1 MLIYVGFVELEPIY
15 SLLVFLDLLQ
25 TASEALIMQK
35 LKRYAAKRDFSKTA
49 EPGPGKKSSKAQRPL
64 IFVVQKHAASHL
76 HYDFRLES
84 DGVLVSWAVPKGPSN
99 DTSQKRLAVHVE
111 DHPLDYADF
120 EGHIPEG
127 QYGGGDVI
135 VWDNGTFTLDDLPDG
150 SRAEVDK
157 AFKAGLKKGKL
168 AFTLKGKKL
177 KGSWALVKFGK
188 SPKNWLLIK
197 HKDEYAD
204 LAKDRD
210 PESDLLADDKSVIS
224 RRRLKDPETDEKIEK
239 IKVKTKTKTKSNL
252 TKKTSVESKD
262 FAPMLATLGDQPFD
276 AKGSEKWTF
285 EPKLDGIRVIACK
298 FGKEVVLLS
307 RNGIDI
313 TAKFPEIVE
322 VLAGQRDNLVVDG
335 EIVAIDENGR
345 PNFEVL
351 QAGSLDLRYVL
362 FDILQSGAIDATNMP
377 LVERRKLLKNT
388 VKAKGPV
395 ELIKPYKCSGI
406 EAFAEAMKEGLEGVV
421 AKTLDGRYRPGQRAK
436 DWIKWKGHK
445 SDEFIV
451 CGYTRGTG
459 ARSAHFGALLVARK
473 SGKTL
478 QFAGKVGTGFNATNM
493 KALLALFKPLI
504 RKSAPIDLP
513 ESVKEPVTWLTPQI
527 VVEVKYAEATSKG
540 MLRAP
545 VFMRVRED
553 IDSTS
558 VGSKKTIANKS
569 VKSSK
574 SIKTIKPIKHEHQ
587 DLIDQIGAMSKQG
600 SIKVQGHEIKLT
612 NLDKVFWPKTKDHP
626 AYTKR
631 DYLIYLVKIWPFIQP
646 HLKDRPF
653 TLIRRPDGI
662 EGQSFFQKHKGKGAP
677 DFIDTVK
684 MFSEHG
690 DDDGDFMLCNSL
702 ATLLWFGQMG
712 ALELHATHTR
722 IANDKTGPRLSLDC
736 TGSVEKI
743 QKCAANFPDFMVI
756 DLDPYL
762 YSGKEKAKEEPQ
774 LHEKGFRAAAT
785 CALWLKDLLDEM
797 GLIAYVKTSGKTG
810 LHIYIPIERRVAY
823 DQVRKWVETIG
834 RHMMDSLPDLITM
847 DWAIKKRTGKVFF
860 DHNMNARGKTLPVP
874 YSLRASI
881 DATVSLPIAW
891 DELRDKNL
899 YPTQFTM
906 MSIWERL
913 AKKGD
918 LWADI
923 LQHRNKI
930 DPKKM
935 GDV

>member
-1 MLIYVGFVELEPIY
+1 
-15 SLLVFLDLLQ
+15 
-25 TASEALIMQK
+25 MQK

-388 VKAKGPV
+388 
-395 ELIKPYKCSGI
+395 L
-406 EAFAEAMKEGLEGVV
+406 
-421 AKTLDGRYRPGQRAK
+421 
-436 DWIKWKGHK
+436 
-445 SDEFIV
+445 
-451 CGYTRGTG
+451 
-459 ARSAHFGALLVARK
+459 
-473 SGKTL
+473 
-478 QFAGKVGTGFNATNM
+478 
-493 KALLALFKPLI
+493 
-504 RKSAPIDLP
+504 
-513 ESVKEPVTWLTPQI
+513 
-527 VVEVKYAEATSKG
+527 SK
-540 MLRAP
+540 R
-545 VFMRVRED
+545 
-553 IDSTS
+553 
-558 VGSKKTIANKS
+558 
-569 VKSSK
+569 
-574 SIKTIKPIKHEHQ
+574 
-587 DLIDQIGAMSKQG
+587 
-600 SIKVQGHEIKLT
+600 
-612 NLDKVFWPKTKDHP
+612 
-626 AYTKR
+626 
-631 DYLIYLVKIWPFIQP
+631 
-646 HLKDRPF
+646 
-653 TLIRRPDGI
+653 
-662 EGQSFFQKHKGKGAP
+662 
-677 DFIDTVK
+677 
-684 MFSEHG
+684 
-690 DDDGDFMLCNSL
+690 
-702 ATLLWFGQMG
+702 
-712 ALELHATHTR
+712 
-722 IANDKTGPRLSLDC
+722 
-736 TGSVEKI
+736 
-743 QKCAANFPDFMVI
+743 
-756 DLDPYL
+756 
-762 YSGKEKAKEEPQ
+762 
-774 LHEKGFRAAAT
+774 
-785 CALWLKDLLDEM
+785 KDLW
-797 GLIAYVKTSGKTG
+797 S
-810 LHIYIPIERRVAY
+810 
-823 DQVRKWVETIG
+823 
-834 RHMMDSLPDLITM
+834 
-847 DWAIKKRTGKVFF
+847 
-860 DHNMNARGKTLPVP
+860 
-874 YSLRASI
+874 
-881 DATVSLPIAW
+881 
-891 DELRDKNL
+891 
-899 YPTQFTM
+899 
-906 MSIWERL
+906 
-913 AKKGD
+913 
-918 LWADI
+918 
-923 LQHRNKI
+923 
-930 DPKKM
+930 
-935 GDV
+935 